1 MRAAKDRINRIVTR
15 GGCDMPATHHSS
27 VEARLETQR
36 LGALQLRVALICT
49 LAQMFDGYD
58 ITSIGMAV
66 PSLAAAWH
74 IPGPAFANTFVMSSV
89 GIMIGAL
96 ASGPAGDRLGRKP
109 VLIASLVFLAVSS
122 FACVFASSIPELVMW
137 RIVTGI
143 GIGGVMPTTVASASD
158 YVPER
163 LRAPII
169 MVVFTGNPLGGFLGG
184 QLVAQLLPHYG
195 WPVIFVI
202 GGMLPLLLIPVVLF
216 WLPES
221 PRFLLARGRMTT
233 RTERLLRTLN
243 IEPDSAPDRAAPA
256 VDVATG
262 NPVAGLFRDGLA
274 TTTIFVWL
282 LYFANL
288 LSIYLIQYWLPTVL
302 NLSGLTPADSVFA
315 ASLMSGGPLVS
326 VLAMA
331 PLSRRYGP
339 QRVLAVMLSTGVL
352 VIGVVGL
359 TNPPHDL
366 LLLAIF
372 LMGVCTIGSMTG
384 INGMTAALYP
394 ARVRTTGMG
403 WALGIGRLGGIG
415 GPWLGGVLLTAGLPP
430 RQIFLCTCVT
440 ALIGT
445 FCVVMLQIQARR
457 REPQAIPRTA

>member
-1 MRAAKDRINRIVTR
+1 
-15 GGCDMPATHHSS
+15 MPTHNPASA
-27 VEARLETQR
+27 EARLESQR
-36 LGALQLRVALICT
+36 LGPLQLRVAFICT

-66 PSLAAAWH
+66 PSLSAAWH
-74 IPGPAFANTFVMSSV
+74 IPGAAFANTFVMSSV
-89 GIMIGAL
+89 GIMVGAL

-109 VLIASLVFLAVSS
+109 VLIVSLLFLTISS
-122 FACVFASSIPELVMW
+122 LACVYATSISELVIW
-137 RIVTGI
+137 RFVTGI
-143 GIGGVMPTTVASASD
+143 GIGGIMPATVALSSD

-184 QLVAQLLPHYG
+184 QLVAQLLPHFG
-195 WPVIFVI
+195 WPAIFWI
-202 GGMLPLLLIPVVLF
+202 GGLLPLALIPVMLL

-233 RTERLLRTLN
+233 STERLLQTLN
-243 IEPDSAPDRAAPA
+243 IEPAGTADGSAHV
-256 VDVATG
+256 VDVSQG

-274 TTTIFVWL
+274 TTTVFVWI

-288 LSIYLIQYWLPTVL
+288 LSIYLISYWLPTVL
-302 NLSGLTPADSVFA
+302 NLSGLSPADSVFA
-315 ASLMSGGPLVS
+315 ASLMSAGPLVS
-326 VLAMA
+326 VFAMA
-331 PLSRRYGP
+331 PLSRHFGP
-339 QRVLAVMLSTGVL
+339 QRVLAVMLVAGVL
-352 VIGVVGL
+352 VIAIVGL
-359 TNPPHDL
+359 ANLPHDL

-372 LMGVCTIGSMTG
+372 LMGCCTVGSMTG

-403 WALGIGRLGGIG
+403 WALGVGRLGGIG
-415 GPWLGGVLLTAGLPP
+415 GPWLGGVLLVAGWPP
-430 RQIFLCTCVT
+430 RQIFLCACVT

-445 FCVVMLQIQARR
+445 FCVVMLHIMKRR
-457 REPQAIPRTA
+457 RELQIVPRLA